1 MFYYN
6 HMNSIYNVCRANG
19 NDLELGQ
26 LKFFLNLCQLL
37 RDVNEEFVQMSSL
50 STNIAIVENLAVI

>member
-1 MFYYN
+1 
-6 HMNSIYNVCRANG
+6 MNSILKVCRANG

-26 LKFFLNLCQLL
+26 LKFLLNLCQLL